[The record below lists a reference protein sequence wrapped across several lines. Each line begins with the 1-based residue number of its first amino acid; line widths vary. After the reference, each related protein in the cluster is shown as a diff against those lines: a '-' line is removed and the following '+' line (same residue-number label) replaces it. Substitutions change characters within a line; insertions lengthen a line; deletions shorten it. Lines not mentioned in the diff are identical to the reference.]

1 MKASVI
7 VPAYNSKERL
17 YNSLLSLNEQECT
30 EPFEV
35 IVADNGSEDGT
46 LSMLESFSANFP
58 LIFVRI
64 KENRGIAYGR
74 NQAVRN
80 ARGDI
85 LIFHDSDMLA
95 EKDLVAKH
103 IKAHENRDDLV
114 VCGMFWKRIYS
125 FYYDRFEKEHKEK
138 LAELYEELPGDKEP
152 LLHESDIRDGSFLD
166 QCFDLDTDFIRVLKS
181 ILEKYGD
188 DLNGYRLPWRFF
200 ITNNSSVKRQHVAD
214 LGLFDEGIVRYG
226 FEDYDLGIRLH
237 QSGMRFQLRRD
248 IMSVHQEHPSNCAS
262 VDDIRANIA
271 YMCDKYNDIHSLDVH
286 LAFNG
291 PFDAELTNSMMADIE
306 VLLDY
311 EKYESLLHIFLELLH
326 AVKDRNLDPDWKT
339 KSPRITANS
348 FNLPEVGKLLA
359 KAEKSWASRTLQGRS
374 KRWLLIYCMWILN
387 KLDVIW

>member
-7 VPAYNSKERL
+7 VPAYNSRERL

-114 VCGMFWKRIYS
+114 VCGMFWKRLYS

-152 LLHESDIRDGSFLD
+152 LLDESDIRDGSFLD
-166 QCFDLDTDFIRVLKS
+166 RCFDLDTEFIRVLKR

-188 DLNGYRLPWRFF
+188 DLKGYHMPWRFF
-200 ITNNSSVKRQHVAD
+200 ITNNSSVKRQHVED
-214 LGLFDEGIVRYG
+214 IGLFDEGIVRYG

-237 QSGMRFQLRRD
+237 QAGLSFQLRRD
-248 IMSVHQEHPSNCAS
+248 IMSVHQEHPSNCTS
-262 VDDIRANIA
+262 IDDTRTNIA
-271 YMCDKYNDIHSLDVH
+271 YMCDKYNDIHSLGMH
-286 LAFNG
+286 LVFNG
-291 PFDAELTNSMMADIE
+291 PFDAELTNKIMDDIE
-306 VLLDY
+306 ELLDY
-311 EKYESLLHIFLELLH
+311 EKYDSLLYIFLELLH
-326 AVKDRNLDPDWKT
+326 VLKDRNLDPDWQT

-348 FNLPEVGKLLA
+348 FHLPEAQKLLA
-359 KAEKSWASRTLQGRS
+359 KAEKKLGITHFAGVFKALFAE
-374 KRWLLIYCMWILN
+374 LLHVDLN
-387 KLDVIW
+387 

>member
-152 LLHESDIRDGSFLD
+152 LLDKGDIRDGSFLD

-359 KAEKSWASRTLQGRS
+359 KAEKKLGVTHFARAFKALAAD
-374 KRWLLIYCMWILN
+374 LLHVDL
-387 KLDVIW
+387 K

>member
-7 VPAYNSKERL
+7 VPAYNSRERL

-58 LIFVRI
+58 LSFVRI

-103 IKAHENRDDLV
+103 IKAHENQDGLV

-138 LAELYEELPGDKEP
+138 LAELYEELPGDKES
-152 LLHESDIRDGSFLD
+152 LLDESEIKDGSFIEK
-166 QCFDLDTDFIRVLKS
+166 CFDLDTDFIKVLKS

-188 DLNGYRLPWRFF
+188 DLKGYHLPWRFF
-200 ITNNSSVKRQHVAD
+200 ITNNSSVKRKHVAD

-237 QSGMRFQLRRD
+237 QAGLSFQLRRD

-262 VDDIRANIA
+262 VDDIRTNIA
-271 YMCDKYNDIHSLDVH
+271 YMCDKYNNIHSLGVH

-291 PFDAELTNSMMADIE
+291 PFDADLTNSIMADIE
-306 VLLDY
+306 ELLEY
-311 EKYESLLHIFLELLH
+311 EKYESLLHLFLELLH
-326 AVKDRNLDPDWKT
+326 VVKDRNLDPDWRT
-339 KSPRITANS
+339 KAPRVTEKS
-348 FNLPEVGKLLA
+348 FDLQQAQKLLS
-359 KAEKSWASRTLQGRS
+359 KAE
-374 KRWLLIYCMWILN
+374 N
-387 KLDVIW
+387 KLGVTHFARALKALIADLLHVDLK

>member
-138 LAELYEELPGDKEP
+138 LAELYEELPGDKEA
-152 LLHESDIRDGSFLD
+152 LLDESDIRDGSFLD
-166 QCFDLDTDFIRVLKS
+166 RCFDLDTDFIRVLKS

-291 PFDAELTNSMMADIE
+291 PFDAELTNSIMADIE

-326 AVKDRNLDPDWKT
+326 AVKERNLDPDWKT

-348 FNLPEVGKLLA
+348 FQLPEVGKLLA
-359 KAEKSWASRTLQGRS
+359 KAEKKLGVTHFARTFKALTAD
-374 KRWLLIYCMWILN
+374 LLHVDL
-387 KLDVIW
+387 K

>member
-152 LLHESDIRDGSFLD
+152 LLEEGNIRDGSFLD

-339 KSPRITANS
+339 KSPRITSNS

-359 KAEKSWASRTLQGRS
+359 KAEKKLGVTHFVRAFKALAAD
-374 KRWLLIYCMWILN
+374 LLHVDL
-387 KLDVIW
+387 K

>member
-152 LLHESDIRDGSFLD
+152 LLEEGDIRDGSFLD

-339 KSPRITANS
+339 KSPRITSNS

-359 KAEKSWASRTLQGRS
+359 KAEKKLGVTHFVRAFKALAAD
-374 KRWLLIYCMWILN
+374 LLHVDL
-387 KLDVIW
+387 K